1 MPTVVLILTPLVTAI
16 GHKPPVPM
24 EGLQVHPFTLTVVV
38 PCLDEQEN
46 IGPIHEEIAAELAG
60 YDDLEI
66 LFVDDGSTDE
76 TLNEIRS
83 LATRDRRVSYLSFSR
98 NFGIE
103 AAFSAGYRYARNDWI
118 LHLDADLQFPPAE
131 GRRLIAAAQQ
141 GHDAVFGIRVDR
153 KDSRARRIASRVH
166 DLIARRLLGIE
177 LPAGAT
183 TFRLVRASLAR
194 RVVDLRLGTPY
205 FLATVPRL
213 TAAWTTVPT
222 AHRPRLRGEPK
233 VRWRNLARHSVELFV
248 SYSDRPVAAAV
259 LACLLGALGAF
270 AGLAV
275 ALTGGSAPAL
285 LYLADGIAL
294 AAIAVLGRYLVHIG
308 RGQPRTPLFLVREAN
323 IPVADADLL
332 DPGARPA
339 PPARLAAAS

>member
-1 MPTVVLILTPLVTAI
+1 M
-16 GHKPPVPM
+16 
-24 EGLQVHPFTLTVVV
+24 HPFTLTVVV
-38 PCLDEQEN
+38 PCLDEEEN
-46 IGPIHEEIAAELAG
+46 IVPVYEEIVTELAG
-60 YDDLEI
+60 FDDLEI

-76 TLNEIRS
+76 TLDRIRS
-83 LATRDRRVSYLSFSR
+83 LAARDRRVSYLSFTR
-98 NFGIE
+98 NFGVE
-103 AAFSAGYRYARNDWI
+103 PAFSAGYRYARNDWI

-131 GRRLIAAAQQ
+131 GRRLIETART
-141 GHDAVFGIRVDR
+141 GYDAVFGIRVDR
-153 KDSRARRIASRVH
+153 KDRWSRRVSSKIH

-194 RVVDLRLGTPY
+194 RIVDLRLGTPY

-233 VRWRNLARHSVELFV
+233 VRWRGLARHSVELFV
-248 SYSDRPVAAAV
+248 SYSDRTMAAAV
-259 LACLLGALGAF
+259 TACLLAALLAF

-275 ALTGGSAPAL
+275 TLAGVSASVL
-285 LYLADGIAL
+285 LCLAAGIAL
-294 AAIAVLGRYLVHIG
+294 AALAVMGRYLVHIG

-323 IPVADADLL
+323 IPIAPADLL
-332 DPGARPA
+332 EPGPA
-339 PPARLAAAS
+339 QRPARLAAAS

>member
-1 MPTVVLILTPLVTAI
+1 M
-16 GHKPPVPM
+16 
-24 EGLQVHPFTLTVVV
+24 V
-38 PCLDEQEN
+38 PCLNEEEN
-46 IGPIHEEIAAELAG
+46 IGPLYDEIVAELAG

-66 LFVDDGSTDE
+66 LFVDDGSTDA
-76 TLNEIRS
+76 TLERVRS
-83 LATRDRRVSYLSFSR
+83 LAARDRRVSYLSFTR

-103 AAFSAGYRYARNDWI
+103 SAFSAGYRYARNDWI

-131 GRRLIAAAQQ
+131 GRRLIEAARA

-153 KDSRARRIASRVH
+153 KDRWPRRAASKVH
-166 DLIARRLLGIE
+166 DLLARKLLGIE

-233 VRWRNLARHSVELFV
+233 VRWRSLARHSVELFI
-248 SYSDRPVAAAV
+248 SYSDRPMAAAIV
-259 LACLLGALGAF
+259 ACLLGALAAF
-270 AGLAV
+270 AGLA
-275 ALTGGSAPAL
+275 LTLAGAPGTAL
-285 LYLADGIAL
+285 LYLATGTAL
-294 AAIAVLGRYLVHIG
+294 AALAVMGRYLVHIG

-323 IPVADADLL
+323 VPVADADLL
-332 DPGARPA
+332 DPQDRTPQR
-339 PPARLAAAS
+339 PARLAAAS